1 MSMSASDF
9 VGYTG
14 WIMIIVGMGMVWI
27 AVGMR

>member
-1 MSMSASDF
+1 MPMTASDI

-14 WIMIIVGMGMVWI
+14 WGMIIVGMGMVWI